1 MQWIDQITREI
12 KNNKSISQN
21 IKRLPEVFKIQH
33 FIFFCNI
40 KRQKTSDG
48 FICAEIIQ
56 TKSTFSFFFYQL
68 LIKPYWVLALHF
80 LHLNMYLPLQFFRLS
95 CRHLLSLSAPY
106 IECNYANC
114 HPPKSECAMHNMI
127 YLRFLFTPSKAVL
140 SRSKNKA
147 RLLKSRP
154 LCI

>member
-1 MQWIDQITREI
+1 MVLSMQ
-12 KNNKSISQN
+12 KLSK
-21 IKRLPEVFKIQH
+21 
-33 FIFFCNI
+33 
-40 KRQKTSDG
+40 QKVPLV
-48 FICAEIIQ
+48 
-56 TKSTFSFFFYQL
+56 SFFLPVAY
-68 LIKPYWVLALHF
+68 KPYWVLALHF

-154 LCI
+154 LCIWYIFFIKVLITALITYLLMQVIKVS

>member
-1 MQWIDQITREI
+1 MD
-12 KNNKSISQN
+12 
-21 IKRLPEVFKIQH
+21 
-33 FIFFCNI
+33 
-40 KRQKTSDG
+40 
-48 FICAEIIQ
+48 
-56 TKSTFSFFFYQL
+56 
-68 LIKPYWVLALHF
+68 ALHF

-147 RLLKSRP
+147 RLFKKSTTITMYLIHIIYLFKYYLP
-154 LCI
+154 SYAGTICKFKLSITT